1 MKQEHTDL
9 LIKRTGQEPTPS
21 KFSEEPMPQQ
31 LSEGQTFSQLSEGP
45 MPQQLPE
52 GLTLQQL
59 PDGLTLTDGVNQLRV
74 DFTHMLKRIRRGNL
88 QQELLVRAAKIK
100 KEEAMPVVLDATA
113 GFAEDSMLLAAAG
126 FYVILYERD
135 SVIEALLRDGLL
147 RASLIPELAPVVS
160 RMKLYGK
167 DSIEAMHRMSDMKE
181 RMDLFGEESTDTMRR
196 MSDMK
201 EQMDLF
207 AEESTDTIRRMSDM
221 KEQMNLLLE
230 EEIIPDIIFLDPM
243 FPKRQKSALV
253 KKKFQLLQQLEQPC
267 ADETELLRAAM
278 GVHPRKII
286 IKRPLKGPY
295 LAGVKPDYSISGKS
309 IRYDCLVGK
318 IS

>member
-167 DSIEAMHRMSDMKE
+167 DSIEAMHRMADMKE
-181 RMDLFGEESTDTMRR
+181 RMNLF
-196 MSDMK
+196 
-201 EQMDLF
+201 
-207 AEESTDTIRRMSDM
+207 
-221 KEQMNLLLE
+221 LE